1 MTKAILASLFP
12 RQITNEFPGYKISL
26 WAFYLF
32 TALTLWRSQHH
43 IFSDDGG
50 AQSIATIPLDN
61 YSDNAAATIIGV
73 FALWGLSQLV
83 IGLLYLIAAVRYRS
97 MIPLL
102 YMLSLVEYL
111 VRAFY
116 MPAYKQFE
124 TAGTAPGAVGNLPL
138 ATFLFVMLVLS
149 LWPRKLD
156 GGEIFKHSA
165 S

>member
-1 MTKAILASLFP
+1 MIKAILGSLFP
-12 RQITNEFPGYKISL
+12 RRITNEFPGFRIAL

-43 IFSDDGG
+43 LFADDGG
-50 AQSIATIPLDN
+50 AQSIASIPLDN
-61 YSDNAAATIIGV
+61 YSDTAAATIIGV

-83 IGLLYLIAAVRYRS
+83 IGLIYLVAAIRYRS
-97 MIPLL
+97 MIPML
-102 YMLSLVEYL
+102 YLLSLVEYL

-116 MPAYKQFE
+116 IPAYKQIE

-138 ATFLFVMLVLS
+138 AIFSFVMLVLS
-149 LWPRKLD
+149 LWPRKPD
-156 GGEIFKHSA
+156 RVESYGHIA